1 MLIFAWQRASQPHPV
16 PSPCL
21 RRGVSPIPDPS
32 PSGRAQL
39 RSHDLNFSGKGNE
52 ACAPTGLPLRTT
64 QQSCDHFAG
73 KACPCGRKPF
83 ITGCYTSPEFSPRFL
98 HGSTSN
104 PWRKEGKRKGIRR
117 GLEEGKKKRQRKAI
131 ALRTLQTLQQKNA
144 HTYHHTRR
152 KGMQINTVMI
162 VTFVTPKKT
171 GSNL

>member
-1 MLIFAWQRASQPHPV
+1 MGSISYSACKITINSLYYKIFFSLISQP
-16 PSPCL
+16 L
-21 RRGVSPIPDPS
+21 PIPDPS

-39 RSHDLNFSGKGNE
+39 RSADLNFSGKGNE

-83 ITGCYTSPEFSPRFL
+83 ITGCYTSPKFPPRFL

-131 ALRTLQTLQQKNA
+131 ALQTLQTLQQKTPT
-144 HTYHHTRR
+144 HTTSQEE
-152 KGMQINTVMI
+152 KVC
-162 VTFVTPKKT
+162 KKT
-171 GSNL
+171 L